1 MFDDETRI
9 MVGQPTSVGAGLEL
23 QFVCH
28 TMLFLEMS
36 TVPMHMRQAAGR
48 VDRPGQTTRPTIWF
62 GQAQGTIQLALFND
76 LLKND
81 DLVSRVERTKK
92 TLRDEIFGRA

>member
-1 MFDDETRI
+1 
-9 MVGQPTSVGAGLEL
+9 
-23 QFVCH
+23 
-28 TMLFLEMS
+28 
-36 TVPMHMRQAAGR
+36 
-48 VDRPGQTTRPTIWF
+48 
-62 GQAQGTIQLALFND
+62 